1 MPTLDRETAGLE
13 AVPQNRRVLAVL
25 RRSAQPARSEYRLGA
40 FEQHT
45 HPDVCERLDQ
55 VARGG
60 RSVGAYGHC
69 ARVGRR
75 GVIYA
80 IGMGTGLIALRLPE
94 GPAREDVLANGG
106 TLDPGSGIDWVIADA
121 WLSDV
126 PRAAG
131 TERLASWV
139 EVARTAADA

>member
-13 AVPQNRRVLAVL
+13 AVPQN
-25 RRSAQPARSEYRLGA
+25 
-40 FEQHT
+40 
-45 HPDVCERLDQ
+45 
-55 VARGG
+55 
-60 RSVGAYGHC
+60 
-69 ARVGRR
+69 
-75 GVIYA
+75 
-80 IGMGTGLIALRLPE
+80 LRLPE

-106 TLDPGSGIDWVIADA
+106 TLDPGSGIEWVVADA

-139 EVARTAADA
+139 EAARTAADA